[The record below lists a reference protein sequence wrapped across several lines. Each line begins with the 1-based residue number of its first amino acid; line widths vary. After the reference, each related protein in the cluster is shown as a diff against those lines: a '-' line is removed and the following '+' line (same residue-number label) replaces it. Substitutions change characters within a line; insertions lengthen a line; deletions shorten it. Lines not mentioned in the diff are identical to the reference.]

1 MICFISYTYMVLK
14 EHWIWAGIYADEA
27 QSGTKLT
34 YREQFLQ
41 MIQDCKQGKIDL
53 ILTKSIT
60 RFARNTVDSISTIR
74 MLKDMGVEVYFEKEK
89 ISTFS
94 EKSEQLLTILS
105 SIAQSEAEN
114 ISANSKW
121 AVQRRFQNGTYKIST
136 PAYGYEKGENG
147 ELVIQLEEAKV
158 VRRIFEAYLGGERL
172 LYHCQRIAGRR
183 HLDHTE

>member
-1 MICFISYTYMVLK
+1 MLCERREPDGKEDRKNRTGQKTGAAERTHDEASLRLLPCQYSIRRAEAFSGSQIRYYTKLIQEK

-27 QSGTKLT
+27 QSGTKMT
-34 YREQFLQ
+34 HREQFLQ
-41 MIQDCKQGKIDL
+41 MIHDCEKGKIDL

-121 AVQRRFQNGTYKIST
+121 AVQRRFQNGT
-136 PAYGYEKGENG
+136 
-147 ELVIQLEEAKV
+147 
-158 VRRIFEAYLGGERL
+158 
-172 LYHCQRIAGRR
+172 
-183 HLDHTE
+183 